1 MLADVIIL
9 AILILVNGFFSC
21 SELAVLSVNPNRIK
35 LKADDGDK
43 KAVLIKATLDNPDR
57 FISTIQIAISIVGLF
72 SGAYAGQAFSDPV
85 VELLLKMGVAMSDLT
100 LRSIVVFIITMVMS
114 YFVLVMGEL
123 VPKKLALGS
132 SEKIANFVIG
142 PINFLTAIFYPFV
155 RILSFSTNVVLKIIG
170 SKDNE
175 DNDNAMEEE
184 IRMLVDAGSESG
196 DIDEDEMEMIN
207 NVFEFDDK
215 TAEDICTHRTDIVAV
230 DADDP
235 NKDIIAMLMEM
246 KYSRLPV
253 YEENLDNIIGILHL
267 KDFMRYLLQ
276 NNIDIDAAGDI
287 DFRALARAA
296 HFVPTSKRSD
306 ELFSEMKRNKVHMSI
321 VVDEYGGTVGLVS
334 MEDLIE
340 EVMGNIFDEYD
351 DEEVP
356 EIQALDSNTYEIMG
370 ITDLEDVAKELDI
383 DLPLDEYDTISGFL
397 IGQLGRIPDEGET
410 PEVEFDT
417 ILFKVKLVEE
427 KRIAKVI
434 ACKMPHS
441 CSYSV

>member
-1 MLADVIIL
+1 MLADVLIL
-9 AILILVNGFFSC
+9 AILVLVNGFFSC
-21 SELAVLSVNPNRIK
+21 SELAVFSVNPNRIK

-43 KAVLIKATLDNPDR
+43 KAILIKNALDNPDR

-85 VELLLKMGVAMSDLT
+85 VELLLKFGVTMSDLT
-100 LRSIVVFIITMVMS
+100 LRNIVVFIITIVMS
-114 YFVLVMGEL
+114 YFTLVLGEL
-123 VPKKLALGS
+123 VPKKLALGN
-132 SEKIANFVIG
+132 SEKVAGLVIV
-142 PINFLTAIFYPFV
+142 PINFLSAAFYPFV
-155 RILSFSTNVVLKIIG
+155 KVLSFSTNIVLKIMGIESSSDG
-170 SKDNE
+170 
-175 DNDNAMEEE
+175 DNATEEE

-230 DADDP
+230 DADSDH
-235 NKDIIAMLMEM
+235 KDIIPMLMEM

-253 YEENLDNIIGILHL
+253 YEESLDNIIGILHL

-276 NNIDIDAAGDI
+276 NNIDVNDAGEI
-287 DFRALARAA
+287 DFRALARNA

-306 ELFSEMKRNKVHMSI
+306 ELFTEMKRNKVHMSI

-370 ITDLEDVAKELDI
+370 TTDLEDVAKKLDI
-383 DLPLDEYDTISGFL
+383 ALPVDEYDTISGFL

-417 ILFKVKLVEE
+417 VLFKVKLVEE
-427 KRIAKVI
+427 KRIAIVI
-434 ACKMPHS
+434 ACKTA
-441 CSYSV
+441 

>member
-1 MLADVIIL
+1 LFADVLIL
-9 AILILVNGFFSC
+9 AFLVLVNGFFSC
-21 SELAVLSVNPNRIK
+21 SELAIFSVNPNRIK

-43 KAVLIKATLDNPDR
+43 KAMLVKNTLENPDR
-57 FISTIQIAISIVGLF
+57 FISTIQIAISLVGLF
-72 SGAYAGQAFSDPV
+72 SGAYAGQAFAEPV
-85 VELLLKMGVAMSDLT
+85 VKLLLDWGVAASDLT
-100 LRSIVVFIITMVMS
+100 LRNIVVFIITIVMS
-114 YFVLVMGEL
+114 YFTLVLGEL
-123 VPKKLALGS
+123 VPKKLALNN
-132 SEKIANFVIG
+132 SEKVASFVIG
-142 PINFLTAIFYPFV
+142 PVNFLTKAFYPFV
-155 RILSFSTNVVLKIIG
+155 KLLSFSTNIVLKIIG
-170 SKDNE
+170 SENSADVE
-175 DNDNAMEEE
+175 SATEEE

-235 NKDIIAMLMEM
+235 DEDIISLLMEM

-276 NNIDIDAAGDI
+276 NNIDISAAGEV
-287 DFRALARAA
+287 DFRALARDA

-351 DEEVP
+351 DEEIP
-356 EIQALDSNTYEIMG
+356 EIQALDSSTYEIMG
-370 ITDLEDVAKELDI
+370 ITDLEDVAKALDI
-383 DLPLDEYDTISGFL
+383 TLPIDEYDTISGFL

-417 ILFKVKLVEE
+417 VLFKVKLVEE
-427 KRIAKVI
+427 KRIAVVI
-434 ACKMPHS
+434 ACKTA
-441 CSYSV
+441 